1 MRDTPAEVEAILRTL
16 PQRLRRDRVEG
27 YRGTFHFIIT
37 TAAKPHWTIDI
48 ENGDCTVQ
56 EGLHGTPTCAI
67 TMDEDTF
74 LKIETGR
81 QKPIMAFAKGRIKI
95 TNVGQMRRYDR
106 AFFRFHDVPDEAAG
120 SAADGEP
127 HTS

>member
-1 MRDTPAEVEAILRTL
+1 MRDTPAEVESILRTL
-16 PQRLRRDRVEG
+16 PQRLRPDRVEG

-48 ENGDCTVQ
+48 ENSACTVQ

-67 TMDEDTF
+67 TMDEETF

-106 AFFRFHDVPDEAAG
+106 AFHRFHDVPEGDEASAG
-120 SAADGEP
+120 GGEP
-127 HTS
+127 HAS